1 MENVKGRVEEYLKL
15 SDSAEVVTLIE
26 DELENII
33 DRIYKSG
40 VKTPNQKMAGNA
52 MIMKCNGKSI
62 LIRTDEGEKLYMNRR
77 SYKGSAIPYEGERL
91 QCGIIKT
98 KSEGERVCLDA
109 MECLTCEELKY
120 QMFCNIDKRKMSL
133 AATYAWAIYEGANE
147 EDKEDM
153 KFCIHTLRNYVKIQ
167 NKKDSVLA
175 KQELV
180 EEKNYNVANV
190 HERDKRLKFD
200 HDTHVYSVDN
210 KELKSVTTFV
220 NECFHPFNATEIAG
234 FVARQQGKSIGDVLK
249 EWDHQRD
256 LGTEMHANIEKYYLG
271 EKYETGDVFNQF
283 LGFTQNTTLV
293 PYRTEWPIYDEES
306 SIAGTLDFLDYQ
318 NGEFVIYDWKRSK
331 NVVTP
336 TGKLRNVKSGYG
348 YGVMSEVKDCSYNH
362 YALQTSIY
370 RYILE
375 KNYGIKVSKSR
386 LVVMHPELR
395 QAYMVDVPYME
406 KEVKTLLESK
416 C

>member
-1 MENVKGRVEEYLKL
+1 MVKGLKEKVEEYLNL
-15 SDSAEVVTLIE
+15 SDSAEVISLIE
-26 DELENII
+26 DELEDII
-33 DRIYKSG
+33 ERIYKSG
-40 VKTPNQKMAGNA
+40 MKTPIQKMAGNA
-52 MIMKCNGKSI
+52 TVMKCNGKSI
-62 LIRTDEGEKLYMNRR
+62 LIKTDEGEKLYMKRE
-77 SYKGSAIPYEGERL
+77 SYKGSAILNEGDRL
-91 QCGIIKT
+91 QCGIIRT
-98 KSEGERVCLDA
+98 EGGGKRVCVDA
-109 MECLTCEELKY
+109 MECLTCEELMY
-120 QMFCNIDKRKMSL
+120 QMFRNIDERNMVL
-133 AATYAWAIYEGANE
+133 AATYAWAMYDGANE
-147 EDKEDM
+147 EEKEDM
-153 KFCIHTLRNYVKIQ
+153 KFCIHTLRNYMKKQ

-175 KQELV
+175 KQELT
-180 EEKNYNVANV
+180 EEKNYNVINA
-190 HERDKRLKFD
+190 HERDKRLQFE

-220 NECFHPFNATEIAG
+220 NECFPPFNAMEIAG
-234 FVARQQGKSIGDVLK
+234 FVARQQGKSVDDVLK

-271 EKYETGDVFNQF
+271 EKYETDDVFNQF
-283 LGFTQNTTLV
+283 LGFAKDTTLV
-293 PYRTEWPIYDEES
+293 PYRTEWPIYDEEMG
-306 SIAGTLDFLDYQ
+306 IAGTLDFLDYQ

-348 YGVMSEVKDCSYNH
+348 YGAMSEFKDCSYNH

-375 KNYGIKVSKSR
+375 KNYGIKVAKSR

-406 KEVKTLLESK
+406 KEVKILLDK
-416 C
+416 